1 MFDPKSHWKL
11 MKYFMNAVF
20 SGFFACFVINFDNT
34 FKYLDY
40 VVVKSTISCEGI
52 QKEAQ

>member
-1 MFDPKSHWKL
+1 

-20 SGFFACFVINFDNT
+20 LDFSCFVINFDNA
-34 FKYLDY
+34 FKYLDF
-40 VVVKSTISCEGI
+40 VIVKCTISCEGI